1 MHPNRESHALPAT
14 GGAFCFGGKRFRMGT
29 VLRDPAPLTSM
40 ETELAHISR
49 FLTAFLFLTAA
60 AFDGMARFVSDLVH
74 AVRDEVPPLLDGRDA
89 LSADRL
95 VRVGRAEREASAAGA
110 MFEARS
116 RDHQL
121 FIGDGF
127 TVAGRLL
134 PI

>member
-1 MHPNRESHALPAT
+1 
-14 GGAFCFGGKRFRMGT
+14 
-29 VLRDPAPLTSM
+29 M

-60 AFDGMARFVSDLVH
+60 AFDGAARFISDLVQ
-74 AVRDEVPPLLDGRDA
+74 AVLREVPPLLDARDV

-95 VRVGRAEREASAAGA
+95 VRVTRAEREASAAGA
-110 MFEARS
+110 MFEERS

-127 TVAGRLL
+127 TAAGRLL

>member
-1 MHPNRESHALPAT
+1 
-14 GGAFCFGGKRFRMGT
+14 MGT
-29 VLRDPAPLTSM
+29 VSGDP
-40 ETELAHISR
+40 
-49 FLTAFLFLTAA
+49 
-60 AFDGMARFVSDLVH
+60 
-74 AVRDEVPPLLDGRDA
+74 A

-110 MFEARS
+110 MFEERS